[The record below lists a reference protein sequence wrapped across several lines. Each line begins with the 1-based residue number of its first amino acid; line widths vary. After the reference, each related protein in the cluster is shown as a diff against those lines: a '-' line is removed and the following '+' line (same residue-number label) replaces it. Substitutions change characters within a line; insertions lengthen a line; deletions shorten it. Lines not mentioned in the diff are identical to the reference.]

1 MLVKII
7 TDNGPEF
14 SNQLMADLAYLIRL
28 KHTFTSP
35 FNSQSNGKVEEIN
48 GIIERMV

>member
-1 MLVKII
+1 MSVKII

-14 SNQLMADLAYLIRL
+14 SNQLIVDLAYLIGL

-35 FNSQSNGKVEEIN
+35 FNFQSNGKVEEIN
-48 GIIERMV
+48 NVIKRMV